1 MKLTNDKQETFDAL
15 SMVDKVSILLMQL
28 GDDTTTM
35 IFKHLRTNVIILL
48 TESIAKVKTIDQ
60 QIAMAVVEDFY
71 GIFEGNNFMSAGGIN
86 YARDLLLKTLPP
98 DEAKRILDRL
108 NKNMDSQQNFAY
120 LHKVKPAQLA
130 EFISEEHPQTIALIL
145 AHMDS
150 SSAADVLATFSDSKK
165 ADVALRIANLDEL
178 SPTIVKKISAML
190 ENKLELL
197 SDSQIEVGGSKSVA
211 EIFNRLGQA
220 ISKSTLDILE
230 QKDHELTSI
239 IKEMMFTFDDILE
252 LDQKVISEILK
263 VTDNAQLALALKG
276 ASEEMRNKFMAGM
289 SQRAAEAFNEE
300 LGFMG
305 AVKLKDV
312 EGAQR
317 KIVETV
323 QKLAESG
330 VIEMNNDEE
339 IIE

>member
-1 MKLTNDKQETFDAL
+1 MKLAEDKQEIFDKL
-15 SMVDKVSILLMQL
+15 SIIDKISILLMQL
-28 GDDTTTM
+28 GDETTTM
-35 IFKHLRTNVIILL
+35 IFKHLNTNVLILI
-48 TESIAKVKTIDQ
+48 TESIAKVKSIDQ
-60 QIAMAVVEDFY
+60 HIAMAVVDDFY
-71 GIFEGNNFMSAGGIN
+71 TIFENNNFMSAGGMG
-86 YARDLLLKTLPP
+86 YARDLLMKTLPP
-98 DEAKRILDRL
+98 EEAKRIMDRL
-108 NKNMDSQQNFAY
+108 SKNMDSQQNFSY
-120 LHKVKPAQLA
+120 LHKVKPAQLS

-150 SSAADVLATFSDSKK
+150 SSAADVIATFPDEKK

-178 SPTIVKKISAML
+178 SPAVVKKISAML

-220 ISKSTLDILE
+220 ISKSTLDLLE
-230 QKDHELTSI
+230 QKDLELTNL
-239 IKEMMFTFDDILE
+239 IKEMMFTFDDIIE
-252 LDQKVISEILK
+252 LDQKVITEILK
-263 VTDNAQLALALKG
+263 VTDNAVLTLALKG
-276 ASEEMRNKFMAGM
+276 GSDEMRNKFLASM
-289 SQRAAEAFNEE
+289 SQRAGEAFNEE

-305 AVKLKDV
+305 AVKLRDV

-317 KIVETV
+317 KIVEIV

-330 VIEMNNDEE
+330 VIEMDNDEE